1 MRKKTV
7 FIKVLLDR
15 KLFFFNFIF
24 CDSNNLAHNTE
35 VTSIALSCS
44 LRDSKL
50 CGLKLTEFQFGLNY
64 ISRA

>member
-7 FIKVLLDR
+7 FIKALLDR
-15 KLFFFNFIF
+15 KLFFFLFYFIF

-44 LRDSKL
+44 LRDSK
-50 CGLKLTEFQFGLNY
+50 
-64 ISRA
+64 